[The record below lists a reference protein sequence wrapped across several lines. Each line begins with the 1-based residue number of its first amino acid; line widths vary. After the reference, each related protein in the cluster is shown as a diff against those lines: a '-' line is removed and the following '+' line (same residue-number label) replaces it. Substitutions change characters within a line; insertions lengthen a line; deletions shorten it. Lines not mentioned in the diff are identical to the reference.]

1 MEWVGF
7 RLNKILVCVWLI
19 YHTIYCE
26 KCDSGMSFSSDSFS
40 LISATWVDVM
50 QKLLNSRHV
59 HFINIAFQG
68 SSKMFHLKV
77 SLAEHRIGQWFRVK
91 TLCDLIRVLSHWLYS
106 PLLNRRHVSTIWQD
120 SIFAWCFLLHPGW
133 SLERLMCLLLHPGFR
148 LVAAYCK

>member
-91 TLCDLIRVLSHWLYS
+91 TLCDLIRVLSHCLYVKNQLNEKTEHV
-106 PLLNRRHVSTIWQD
+106 PVICNIHDLLTIWP
-120 SIFAWCFLLHPGW
+120 HW
-133 SLERLMCLLLHPGFR
+133 SEKTIPIKFRRL
-148 LVAAYCK
+148 